1 MPLVPRRSPCDGVG
15 INQTPVGSPL
25 SCFPQL
31 FSSVVFLNMPGS
43 SSHAGDLVLDSE
55 IKYWVLLP
63 LTVSVLLLMLLRQF
77 ASVVRP

>member
-1 MPLVPRRSPCDGVG
+1 
-15 INQTPVGSPL
+15 
-25 SCFPQL
+25 
-31 FSSVVFLNMPGS
+31 MPGS